1 LSKFISQELLSL
13 SIGSIWLLLSWW
25 RMFRKKTFI
34 LKGLQDVPV
43 TFFHLVL
50 AIFLFLLPYL
60 FVGGAIAVFSLYHY
74 STLFSFIA
82 SSFSA
87 IFVLFFLTHS
97 LGKSIWFDQFC
108 PKDFLTGVFAWFWVY
123 PAVLVISRLFS
134 LTIYFFSSKYEGIT
148 QVPIEWLKEQSN
160 SPVTLSLAVIQIVL
174 IAPLVEEFLFR
185 GILQRFLRRHL
196 GKVWSWLVT
205 AILFAF
211 VHIRTSQGI
220 SNIEIFVSLFTL
232 SFFLSILFE
241 RTRSL
246 LSPIG
251 LHLTFNAIT
260 SIIIL
265 FRDQ

>member
-1 LSKFISQELLSL
+1 
-13 SIGSIWLLLSWW
+13 
-25 RMFRKKTFI
+25 MFGYCFLGGGCLKKKTFT
-34 LKGLQDVPV
+34 LKGLRDIPV

-60 FVGGAIAVFSLYHY
+60 FVGSAITVFSLHHY
-74 STLFSFIA
+74 STLFSFLA

-87 IFVLFFLTHS
+87 IIVLFILTRS
-97 LGKSIWFDQFC
+97 LGKSLWFDQCC
-108 PKDFLTGVFAWFWVY
+108 PKDFLIGVFAWFWVY
-123 PAVLVISRLFS
+123 PAVLVISRLVS
-134 LTIYFFSSKYEGIT
+134 LTIYFLSPRYEGIT
-148 QVPIEWLKEQSN
+148 QVPIEWLKEQTN
-160 SPVTLSLAVIQIVL
+160 SPVSLSLAIIQIVL
-174 IAPLVEEFLFR
+174 IAPLIEEFLFR
-185 GILQRFLRRHL
+185 GILQRLLRRHL
-196 GKVWSWLVT
+196 GKVLSWLIT

-220 SNIEIFVSLFTL
+220 SNIEIFFSLFTL

-251 LHLTFNAIT
+251 LHLAFNAIT